1 MDVDFEWDED
11 KAADNYAKHKVTFA
25 TARLAFAD
33 LFAVEWFDDR
43 FDYGEERFNMLGMA
57 EDRLLSV
64 TYTSVSGE
72 SALSPRG
79 GPSPMK
85 DADITKRQLLK
96 CTV

>member
-1 MDVDFEWDED
+1 MDVDFEWDEE

-57 EDRLLSV
+57 EGRLLSV
-64 TYTSVSGE
+64 AYTVRE
-72 SALSPRG
+72 RRIRIISARRAKPNERRRYHEDNS
-79 GPSPMK
+79 
-85 DADITKRQLLK
+85 
-96 CTV
+96 